1 MVVDPGSV
9 GNLCGDRWAKL
20 VAQTAAKNG
29 RKPTYDKRPRPL
41 NVSGVGHGSQ
51 AAAYDCTLPIAL
63 KHAEGT
69 TVSIGTVKT
78 PTVSNSDLPGLLGLQ
93 ALRRNRAIIDFSSL
107 KIYFAGPGEYNL
119 DKAMPPGTDVFQTE
133 LAPSGHMVIP
143 CCEYIPGLPQ
153 QVEALCRCCPGI
165 SQARRLRRSQ
175 GRAPLLA
182 PPSATSDR
190 VPVKASQTLR
200 NQLRVLEVSWL
211 KGLSRFL

>member
-1 MVVDPGSV
+1 M
-9 GNLCGDRWAKL
+9 
-20 VAQTAAKNG
+20 
-29 RKPTYDKRPRPL
+29 
-41 NVSGVGHGSQ
+41 SGVGHGSQ

-143 CCEYIPGLPQ
+143 CCEYTPGLPQ
-153 QVEALCRCCPGI
+153 QVEGSLSLLSKHQTGQEPEEKPG
-165 SQARRLRRSQ
+165 
-175 GRAPLLA
+175 
-182 PPSATSDR
+182 TSSS
-190 VPVKASQTLR
+190 PGPNNCYQ
-200 NQLRVLEVSWL
+200 
-211 KGLSRFL
+211 